1 MDSYYNTIGVPKNAG
16 DKEIRKAFRK
26 LARKYHPD
34 LNPGDKEAED
44 KFKRINEAYEILSD
58 SESRKKYDRYGEN
71 WKHADRIE
79 AQYGSSP
86 GAPFDRTYRGGFE
99 DLFESNTFT
108 GFGDLFGRRGRAS
121 TATRIEGSVE
131 VDLEEAYSG
140 AKRQVTITS
149 AGKDRRIEV
158 SIPPGVDTGSVVR
171 ISPGKG
177 QELLLNITVTPHKR
191 FTRRGDDLITEV
203 EVPLE
208 DAILG
213 GEVDVQT
220 LKGRVRLK
228 VPSESQNGQR
238 VRLAEQG
245 MPKLGSAATKGNLFV
260 AIRPIMPKNLT
271 DEQRDL
277 VRKLRELRS
286 D

>member
-34 LNPGDKEAED
+34 LNPGDKEAEN
-44 KFKRINEAYEILSD
+44 KFKRINEAYEVLSD

-79 AQYGSSP
+79 AQYRSSA
-86 GAPFDRTYRGGFE
+86 GAPFDRTYRGGIE
-99 DLFESNTFT
+99 DLFESDTFA

-177 QELLLNITVTPHKR
+177 PGVAAQHHRHTTQALYPHG
-191 FTRRGDDLITEV
+191 RRPDHRGRGASGGRD
-203 EVPLE
+203 PGRGGRRP
-208 DAILG
+208 DAQRQGPPQGAG
-213 GEVDVQT
+213 GEPE
-220 LKGRVRLK
+220 R
-228 VPSESQNGQR
+228 
-238 VRLAEQG
+238 
-245 MPKLGSAATKGNLFV
+245 SASPAG
-260 AIRPIMPKNLT
+260 
-271 DEQRDL
+271 
-277 VRKLRELRS
+277 
-286 D
+286 